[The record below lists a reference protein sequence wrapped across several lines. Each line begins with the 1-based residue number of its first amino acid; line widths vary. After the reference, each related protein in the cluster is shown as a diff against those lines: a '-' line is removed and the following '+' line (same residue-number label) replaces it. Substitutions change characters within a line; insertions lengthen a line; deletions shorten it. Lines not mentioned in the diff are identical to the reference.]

1 MLSISHAAAPRA
13 SAGYVLPGQNRILR
27 LCRGNNLR
35 AISPFLPSRIFP
47 HAHDKKRSALPSVP
61 AYPRNARGSFLQRK
75 AAKMRKSAPF
85 PYPVRIPAPSPI
97 PQTPSR
103 FRRSLTRGPAF
114 LLYHG
119 WGKKPNPTQE
129 ETRRRTAGT
138 NSGSFIRLF
147 LTLGENTLDYL
158 SRINK

>member
-35 AISPFLPSRIFP
+35 AISPFLPSRILPPCPRQKAFSPPGCTGLSAEFEKKLPATEGRENAGIRTVPLPCPDTGPTPDLANTFP
-47 HAHDKKRSALPSVP
+47 LPAQPHPRPRLPS
-61 AYPRNARGSFLQRK
+61 L
-75 AAKMRKSAPF
+75 
-85 PYPVRIPAPSPI
+85 
-97 PQTPSR
+97 SR
-103 FRRSLTRGPAF
+103 E
-114 LLYHG
+114 
-119 WGKKPNPTQE
+119 E
-129 ETRRRTAGT
+129 ETESHPRRNTPPYGRYK
-138 NSGSFIRLF
+138 FRVFYRLF

>member
-47 HAHDKKRSALPSVP
+47 HACDKKHSAVPAVP
-61 AYPRNARGSFLQRK
+61 AYPRNSRRNFLQRK
-75 AAKMRKSAPF
+75 AAKMRESAPF
-85 PYPVRIPAPSPI
+85 PYPVRIPAPPPI
-97 PQTPSR
+97 LQTPSR
-103 FRRSLTRGPAF
+103 FQCSPTRGPAF
-114 LLYHG
+114 LLYHER
-119 WGKKPNPTQE
+119 KKPNPTQE

-138 NSGSFIRLF
+138 NSGAFIRLF